1 VTDGWAWTA
10 LAGLG
15 AFHGCNPAMGWLFA
29 VARGLQRRSR
39 SALLWSLLPIGLG
52 HALSIAFVVAALAA
66 LRALL
71 DLRVLQVAA
80 AGLLVAFG
88 LYRLGARHRARGG
101 MQVGAGDL
109 TLWSFLTATG
119 HGAGLMLLPVL
130 LRMPLGAAHAAHAPA
145 SDLAP
150 SITLALG
157 AVLIHTLAMLAV
169 AALIAALV
177 YDWVGLAF
185 LRRGWVNLD
194 LLWALALV
202 GAGAI
207 LLLAAAG

>member
-1 VTDGWAWTA
+1 MTEGWTWAA

-80 AGLLVAFG
+80 AALLVAFG

-130 LRMPLGAAHAAHAPA
+130 LRTPLGAGHAHAPA
-145 SDLAP
+145 SHLAP
-150 SITLALG
+150 SVTLALG
-157 AVLIHTLAMLAV
+157 AVAIHTLAMLAV

-194 LLWALALV
+194 LVWALALV
-202 GAGAI
+202 GAGAL